1 MNKCGIYINLLTAKR
16 RRLFFKNTSFGN
28 NFSGR
33 GHSGSKWAVI
43 GFSRLD
49 FLYLRCYHLSAHTDC
64 ISLGYPALS
73 RQTVLRRMQRFRAA
87 SALRSKQKSQR
98 YIWIRLCRFHHLIT
112 HNISTYKS
120 ARTVFTHTE

>member
-28 NFSGR
+28 NFSGW

-64 ISLGYPALS
+64 ITPVLHQFGVS
-73 RQTVLRRMQRFRAA
+73 RIVKANCFKEDAT
-87 SALRSKQKSQR
+87 
-98 YIWIRLCRFHHLIT
+98 
-112 HNISTYKS
+112 ISS
-120 ARTVFTHTE
+120 C